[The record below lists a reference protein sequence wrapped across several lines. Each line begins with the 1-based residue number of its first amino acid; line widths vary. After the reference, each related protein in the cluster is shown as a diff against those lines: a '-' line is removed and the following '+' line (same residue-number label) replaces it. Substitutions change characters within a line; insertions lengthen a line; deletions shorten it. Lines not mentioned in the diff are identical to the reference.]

1 VMLNW
6 TLGFLEAIE
15 IRDICM
21 RFRLTGLTAAALGSS
36 GFGVTPAGAQ
46 TIDLSFTLP
55 RLSVAEY
62 HRPYVAVWLEKA
74 GSAPRTL
81 SILYDVD
88 KRNNAGAKWLR
99 DVRLWWRA
107 AGRMLSVPA
116 DGVSGA
122 TRPAGSH
129 TLSFTAGRGG
139 MPALTPGNYVLVVE
153 AAREAGGREAVRLP
167 FTWSG
172 TQATASTS
180 GKFELGRVSLN
191 ARR

>member
-1 VMLNW
+1 
-6 TLGFLEAIE
+6 
-15 IRDICM
+15 M